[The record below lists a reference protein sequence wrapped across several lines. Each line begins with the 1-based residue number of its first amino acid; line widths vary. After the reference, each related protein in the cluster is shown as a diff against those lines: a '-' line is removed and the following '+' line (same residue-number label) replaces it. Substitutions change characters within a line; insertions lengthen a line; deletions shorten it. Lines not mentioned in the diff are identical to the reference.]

1 VAAVTAAVTARRVAA
16 VDPMAVVAD
25 PMAAVVALTAAG
37 EVIPAVVS
45 IVKHHC

>member
-1 VAAVTAAVTARRVAA
+1 MPQRKEVAAVTAAVTARRVAA

-25 PMAAVVALTAAG
+25 LTAAG